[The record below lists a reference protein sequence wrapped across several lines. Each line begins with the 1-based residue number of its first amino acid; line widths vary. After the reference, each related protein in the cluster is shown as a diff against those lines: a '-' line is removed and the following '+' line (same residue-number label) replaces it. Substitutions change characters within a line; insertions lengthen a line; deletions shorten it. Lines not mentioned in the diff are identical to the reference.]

1 MKTKLLVKF
10 HLGSGHLVNL
20 NIISILKI
28 LKINMKQ
35 IQHRLSGLILIND
48 VLFVSTTIKQVR
60 NELIINQSQS
70 LCVKICVKGS
80 EGLS

>member
-1 MKTKLLVKF
+1 
-10 HLGSGHLVNL
+10 
-20 NIISILKI
+20 
-28 LKINMKQ
+28 MKQ
-35 IQHRLSGLILIND
+35 IQHRLSVLILIND
-48 VLFVSTTIKQVR
+48 VVFCQYHNKSYVR